1 MTEGSRVPVGSEV
14 PEAAA
19 LEAPAAVDDRK
30 LRGRPR
36 KNSNAVVPT
45 TTTNLTPPEEP
56 AANPTPSEERVEP
69 DQARVLDNIYETPT
83 QTAKEVAKAPRG
95 KKPNPLSKAGKMRLQ
110 VQDEVVESRPEPPPP
125 APAAVPP
132 AGRPKRSNA
141 KQVNYME
148 DEVYSTP
155 KAAPAP
161 ATTGRRRK

>member
-1 MTEGSRVPVGSEV
+1 MPDGSRVPVGSDV

-19 LEAPAAVDDRK
+19 PEASAAVGGRK

-45 TTTNLTPPEEP
+45 TTTNPTPPEEP

-83 QTAKEVAKAPRG
+83 QPAKEVAKAPRG

-110 VQDEVVESRPEPPPP
+110 VQDEVWRVDRNHLHLRLLQLFHQPEGP
-125 APAAVPP
+125 
-132 AGRPKRSNA
+132 
-141 KQVNYME
+141 
-148 DEVYSTP
+148 
-155 KAAPAP
+155 
-161 ATTGRRRK
+161 